1 MPGVAVVVVNYNT
14 PDLTERCLDS
24 LQEGLDGL
32 DAEVFVVEN
41 GSKDD
46 SLARLSAR
54 GDCEIV
60 EIVQNRGFGHG
71 ANAGVA
77 ATTAP
82 YVVVLN
88 SDTEATPGSIRAL
101 VDALEADPGV
111 GLAAPVLLNAD
122 GSDQAS
128 AYRRFPTTATSA
140 MDAAIA
146 PAYLHSMV
154 PAIPHPTIVLPE
166 DVAAGADYLWVTSAA
181 LAVSRAWWERVGPFD
196 EHYYLYYED
205 TDWQRRMIGLGG
217 RVQIVSGAR
226 VRHLHRA
233 GDQIPVVPAPWIDSA
248 VRFLGLGGSSPRL
261 VRTALRVAL
270 AVAWATTWATALRAD
285 GRPKARE
292 MRRRI
297 RLARQRAR
305 PRRGV

>member
-24 LQEGLDGL
+24 LPQGLNGL
-32 DAEVFVVEN
+32 DAQVIVVEN
-41 GSKDD
+41 GSGDD

-54 GDCEIV
+54 DDCEIV
-60 EIVQNRGFGHG
+60 HVVQNRGFGHG

-77 ATTAP
+77 ASDAP

-101 VDALEADPGV
+101 VDALDHDPGI
-111 GLAAPVLLNAD
+111 GLAAPVLVNAD

-128 AYRRFPTTATSA
+128 AYRRFPTAMTAA

-146 PAYLHSMV
+146 PAYVHSMV
-154 PAIPHPTIVLPE
+154 PALPHPTIVRPE
-166 DVAAGADYLWVTSAA
+166 DVAAGAAYLWVTSAA
-181 LAVSRAWWERVGPFD
+181 LAVSRVWWDRVGPLD
-196 EHYYLYYED
+196 ENYYLYYED

-217 RVQIVSGAR
+217 RVQIVTGAR

-248 VRFLGLGGSSPRL
+248 VRFLGLGGSSPRQVRAVLRAAL
-261 VRTALRVAL
+261 V
-270 AVAWATTWATALRAD
+270 VAWATTWATALRAG

-297 RLARQRAR
+297 GLAWKRAR
-305 PRRGV
+305 PQRGS